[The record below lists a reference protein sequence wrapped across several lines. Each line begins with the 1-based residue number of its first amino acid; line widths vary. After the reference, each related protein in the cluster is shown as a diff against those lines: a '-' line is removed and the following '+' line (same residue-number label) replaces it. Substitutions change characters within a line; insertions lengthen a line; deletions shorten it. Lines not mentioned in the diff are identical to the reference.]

1 MRIALKTKMSDNLYE
16 SYKDYLWKYYNAR
29 AIKENGF
36 VRVSYEANTVQC
48 MEIVAITNLYC
59 LSEEVPEWD

>member
-1 MRIALKTKMSDNLYE
+1 MKIALKTKMSDNLYE
-16 SYKDYLWKYYNAR
+16 SYKDYLRKYYDAKV
-29 AIKENGF
+29 IKEDGS

>member
-1 MRIALKTKMSDNLYE
+1 MKIALKTKVSDEFYE
-16 SYKDYLWKYYNAR
+16 SYKDYLQKYYDAKVT
-29 AIKENGF
+29 KEDGF

-48 MEIVAITNLYC
+48 MEIVTITNLYC

>member
-1 MRIALKTKMSDNLYE
+1 MKIVLKTKMSDELYGP
-16 SYKDYLWKYYNAR
+16 YKDYLWKYYDAKVT
-29 AIKENGF
+29 KEDGF

>member
-1 MRIALKTKMSDNLYE
+1 MKIALKTKMSDNLYE
-16 SYKDYLWKYYNAR
+16 SYKDYLRRYYDA
-29 AIKENGF
+29 KVTKKDGF